1 MSVSDTPMSKQPRG
15 PIKKQNKSRQS
26 TAILKLLISAISET
40 PKSKK
45 ELVQITGLQRS
56 TVYDWMKILATR
68 KGTVKNIVYIADWGR
83 VGKRKVPV
91 ALWKLGPGMLD
102 VPKPKPRPTKELN
115 KEWRRRQKNSPIVTT
130 TEKGMKHVA
139 R

>member
-1 MSVSDTPMSKQPRG
+1 MSVSDTPTNKQSRG
-15 PIKKQNKSRQS
+15 PIRKQNKSRQS
-26 TAILKLLISAISET
+26 AAILKLLIYAISEK
-40 PKSKK
+40 PKSKI
-45 ELVQITGLQRS
+45 EIVQITGLQRS

-68 KGTVKNIVYIADWGR
+68 KGTVKNIVYIAEWGR
-83 VGKRKVPV
+83 VGKKKIPV

-102 VPKPKPRPTKELN
+102 APKPKPRPLKELN
-115 KEWRRRQKNSPIVTT
+115 REWRLKQKNSPIVTT